1 MVHKMNQ
8 HVNVEHGKILQE
20 NNNMVT
26 EVLSVGLSKVMHS
39 RQVLY
44 V

>member
-8 HVNVEHGKILQE
+8 HVTVEHGKILQE

-26 EVLSVGLSKVMHS
+26 EVLSVGLSKVLHS